1 MHKSKIH
8 TYRVQVYIE
17 DTDSSQVVYHP
28 NYLKYAERARSDLL
42 QQKGILK
49 SRLHAEQNLRIVV
62 SKAEIEYLSPAFL
75 DDELVVTTSLLDVSN
90 AVISMQQEISRLST
104 ILAKVLV
111 KLAIIN
117 ERLRPV
123 RWPKPILEQLL
134 ILNVRTE

>member
-1 MHKSKIH
+1 M
-8 TYRVQVYIE
+8 
-17 DTDSSQVVYHP
+17 
-28 NYLKYAERARSDLL
+28 
-42 QQKGILK
+42 K